1 MPLKYAPARTSRHYA
16 DGEWLLLRHSQ
27 THHLAFA
34 MTRVALRKT
43 KWQIRVK
50 TGDMDMTHS
59 VDGILVLSSVRQR
72 QEVLVKLSRFQAI
85 SAPYN
90 EVLFWPL
97 AVRHGNRSNY

>member
-1 MPLKYAPARTSRHYA
+1 
-16 DGEWLLLRHSQ
+16 
-27 THHLAFA
+27 
-34 MTRVALRKT
+34 
-43 KWQIRVK
+43 
-50 TGDMDMTHS
+50 MDMTHS

-72 QEVLVKLSRFQAI
+72 QEVVVKLRRFQAI

>member
-1 MPLKYAPARTSRHYA
+1 MAALKTQPNTSLGLRYDQSRTQ
-16 DGEWLLLRHSQ
+16 E
-27 THHLAFA
+27 
-34 MTRVALRKT
+34 K

-59 VDGILVLSSVRQR
+59 VDGILVLLSVRQR
-72 QEVLVKLSRFQAI
+72 QEVLVKLRRFQAI

-97 AVRHGNRSNY
+97 AVRHGNCSNY